1 MKVPFSVD
9 LTGKTA
15 IVTGGSGVL
24 CSAMAY
30 GLAVNGAKVAI
41 IGRNKEKLAL
51 YYKKFMEEGIVDPN
65 VHPWVAESWQRC
77 RKMKLPHETMPKI
90 NKLSREEIVEHQRTH
105 EFIVKYVDG
114 LYEQSKQHFNI
125 HNLSMLL
132 IDEDGYVIKN
142 YALPFFQRVI
152 EDIQGMRVL
161 EEDVGTSS
169 ISIARE
175 HNVPFLMFGPEM
187 WIKEGIR
194 RCLQR
199 ADLCGRQNPLYHF
212 VLLAGPERLAVRPSA
227 LAAFNDEICH

>member
-1 MKVPFSVD
+1 MIREK
-9 LTGKTA
+9 
-15 IVTGGSGVL
+15 
-24 CSAMAY
+24 
-30 GLAVNGAKVAI
+30 
-41 IGRNKEKLAL
+41 RNKEKLAS
-51 YYKKFMEEGIVDPN
+51 YYRKFMEDGVIDPN

-77 RKMKLPHETMPKI
+77 RAMKLPHETMPKL
-90 NKLSREEIVEHQRTH
+90 NKLSREEIVEHQKTH

-175 HNVPFLMFGPEM
+175 HNVPFLMFGPENVDQRQSF
-187 WIKEGIR
+187 R

-199 ADLCGRQNPLYHF
+199 AYLCQRQDPLHYF
-212 VLLAGPERLAVRPSA
+212 LLFAGSERSA
-227 LAAFNDEICH
+227 L